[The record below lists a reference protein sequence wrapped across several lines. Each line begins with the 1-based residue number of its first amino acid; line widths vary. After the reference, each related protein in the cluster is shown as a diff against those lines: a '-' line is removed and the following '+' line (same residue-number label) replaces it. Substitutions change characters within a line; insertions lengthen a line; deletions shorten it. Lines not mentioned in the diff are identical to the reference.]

1 MQIEN
6 QVQPAVCRLNGI
18 SKSFGDIQALCDV
31 TFEVRKGEFLAIVG
45 ENGAGKSTAMGV
57 LFGLLEPDAGH
68 ITFAGERRKLKSARD
83 AIDAGFGM
91 VHQHFKLYPDLT
103 VLENVLVGYE
113 GANGFG
119 LVPFQERRK
128 AVASL
133 IREFEFTLDLDRK
146 ISDMPV
152 DARQQVEIV
161 KMLFRGAS
169 VVILDEPTAVL
180 TPQECVTL
188 YAMLKRLCAQGKSVV
203 LITHKLGEVMDHSER
218 VLVMRH
224 GALVAERK
232 TSQTDQGEL
241 AELMVGR
248 QIETVEKI
256 SRIQPQ
262 VVASLQGV
270 SVQSGS
276 DKPRLD
282 GVSIELRAGE
292 IFGVAGVTGN
302 GQKELVNA
310 VMGLEKNSAGQIIF
324 QGRDIGGLTV
334 AERRQIGIGYMA
346 EDRMTIGLAA
356 RGTIAENLIAGRE
369 GPSPKGA
376 VREGHSGFS
385 SYGFLHWRQIRDH
398 AQRLVKNYD
407 IRTPSAMQ
415 RVGNLSGGNQQKVVV
430 ARELSAAPKLLV
442 VENPCWGVDVGAI
455 SFIHRQILQLA
466 ETGVAILLISND
478 LEELFEL
485 SDRVGVMFEG
495 RMNRVFDRSELDAF
509 AVGAA
514 MSGDEEQRP

>member
-18 SKSFGDIQALCDV
+18 SKSFGDIQALRDV

-57 LFGLLEPDAGH
+57 LFGRLEPDAGH

-188 YAMLKRLCAQGKSVV
+188 YAMLKRLCAQG
-203 LITHKLGEVMDHSER
+203 DR
-218 VLVMRH
+218 P
-224 GALVAERK
+224 
-232 TSQTDQGEL
+232 
-241 AELMVGR
+241 GR
-248 QIETVEKI
+248 TG
-256 SRIQPQ
+256 R
-262 VVASLQGV
+262 A
-270 SVQSGS
+270 
-276 DKPRLD
+276 D
-282 GVSIELRAGE
+282 G
-292 IFGVAGVTGN
+292 
-302 GQKELVNA
+302 
-310 VMGLEKNSAGQIIF
+310 
-324 QGRDIGGLTV
+324 
-334 AERRQIGIGYMA
+334 
-346 EDRMTIGLAA
+346 
-356 RGTIAENLIAGRE
+356 
-369 GPSPKGA
+369 
-376 VREGHSGFS
+376 
-385 SYGFLHWRQIRDH
+385 
-398 AQRLVKNYD
+398 
-407 IRTPSAMQ
+407 RTA
-415 RVGNLSGGNQQKVVV
+415 
-430 ARELSAAPKLLV
+430 
-442 VENPCWGVDVGAI
+442 D
-455 SFIHRQILQLA
+455 
-466 ETGVAILLISND
+466 
-478 LEELFEL
+478 
-485 SDRVGVMFEG
+485 
-495 RMNRVFDRSELDAF
+495 
-509 AVGAA
+509 
-514 MSGDEEQRP
+514 